1 MREKRKSEIACRL
14 PTKASCFTNTSPD
27 YQRRWVRL
35 FDGCLAAVQKKIMK
49 KYFPSKFQFL
59 SAAGGLLQDLN
70 LYQP

>member
-1 MREKRKSEIACRL
+1 VKLPVACPPKL
-14 PTKASCFTNTSPD
+14 PVSLIL
-27 YQRRWVRL
+27 RRIISTGGFDCLMVDWQL
-35 FDGCLAAVQKKIMK
+35 FKKKIMK